1 MDRSA
6 RSVQSAAIEI
16 RIDVGASPGGPSTE
30 AVAPD
35 PADRFPPNISDVG
48 WMQELD
54 REGGW
59 AVLTKDLRIQFRPH
73 ERLALDRLKIVFFFL
88 GGAWRKYSVPET
100 AARLIRLVPL
110 MAMQVDIADRGRFDL
125 PINAGSKLRPHRD

>member
-1 MDRSA
+1 VRLLVDHNLSPAIPRSLQHLYLDHTF
-6 RSVQSAAIEI
+6 VAI
-16 RIDVGASPGGPSTE
+16 RDQ
-30 AVAPD
+30 
-35 PADRFPPNISDVG
+35 FPPDISDVD
-48 WMQELD
+48 WMKELD

-73 ERLALDRLKIVFFFL
+73 ERLALDRSKIVFFFL
-88 GGAWRKYSVPET
+88 AGAWRKYSVQET

-110 MAMQVDIADRGRFDL
+110 MAKQADIADRGRFDL

>member
-1 MDRSA
+1 MKLLIDHNLSPALA
-6 RSVQSAAIEI
+6 RSLT
-16 RIDVGASPGGPSTE
+16 PLFPHHTF
-30 AVAPD
+30 VALS
-35 PADRFPPNISDVG
+35 DRFPRNITDVD
-48 WMQELD
+48 WMTELD

-59 AVLTKDLRIQFRPH
+59 AALTKDLRIQFKPH
-73 ERLALDRLKIVFFFL
+73 ERLALDRSRIVFFFI

-110 MAMQVDIADRGRFDL
+110 MSKQVEIADRGRFEL